1 MASRKKK
8 ATHKS
13 KQTRAT
19 KNESSKVS
27 TNKPLETPL
36 IYATDT
42 VKVMGVSSATSA
54 VRVAGAATGA
64 TFATLPKSAVD
75 GIYQEV
81 HMEKER
87 AARA

>member
-19 KNESSKVS
+19 KNESS
-27 TNKPLETPL
+27 
-36 IYATDT
+36 
-42 VKVMGVSSATSA
+42 KVMGVSSATSA